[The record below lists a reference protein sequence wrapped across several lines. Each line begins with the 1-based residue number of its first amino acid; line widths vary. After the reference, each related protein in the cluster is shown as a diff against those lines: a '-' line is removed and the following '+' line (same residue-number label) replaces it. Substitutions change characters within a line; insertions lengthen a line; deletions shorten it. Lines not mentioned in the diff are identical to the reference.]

1 MAAAPVVL
9 DHEGTNLKIW
19 PKILPENVEQCAAH
33 AAHASKITHS
43 IRFSVQEHNEAKIYM
58 DFDPKFPPKMDQQ
71 TIQQKNPKND
81 AKRYF

>member
-19 PKILPENVEQCAAH
+19 PKILPQNVEQC

-58 DFDPKFPPKMDQQ
+58 DFDPKFPPKMWSSVRLMHPNY
-71 TIQQKNPKND
+71 TFN
-81 AKRYF
+81 

>member
-19 PKILPENVEQCAAH
+19 PKILPQNVEQC

-43 IRFSVQEHNEAKIYM
+43 IRFSVQEHNEAKI
-58 DFDPKFPPKMDQQ
+58 
-71 TIQQKNPKND
+71 
-81 AKRYF
+81 